1 MVKGDRIVASPRFQS
16 ERVLNEVEIG
26 HKLRRL
32 EAEIMEQTMGREKL
46 AYVGIHRRGVPLAR
60 RVYRAAA
67 AERSGL
73 GFGTLDISLYRDDFD
88 GRRAMPTLNGSE
100 IPFDVEGAHV
110 VLFDDVLFT
119 GRTVRSA
126 IDALMDYGRPAC
138 IELAVLV
145 DRGNRE
151 LPIAANYVG
160 LHLATGKPDHV
171 KVRLTETDG
180 EDAVYWER
188 ESRE

>member
-1 MVKGDRIVASPRFQS
+1 MVQGNAIVANPRLQS
-16 ERVLNEVEIG
+16 ERVLDEVDIG

-32 EAEIMEQTMGREKL
+32 AAEILEKTTGRERVG
-46 AYVGIHRRGVPLAR
+46 YVGIHGRGVPLAR
-60 RVYRAAA
+60 RIFQIAAV
-67 AERSGL
+67 ERKDL
-73 GFGTLDISLYRDDFD
+73 VFGTLDISLYRDDFD
-88 GRRAMPTLNGSE
+88 GRAALPALHGSE

-110 VLFDDVLFT
+110 ILFDDVLFT
-119 GRTVRSA
+119 GRTVRAA

-160 LHLATGKPDHV
+160 LDLKTGKPDHV

-180 EDAVYWER
+180 EDGVYWER
-188 ESRE
+188 